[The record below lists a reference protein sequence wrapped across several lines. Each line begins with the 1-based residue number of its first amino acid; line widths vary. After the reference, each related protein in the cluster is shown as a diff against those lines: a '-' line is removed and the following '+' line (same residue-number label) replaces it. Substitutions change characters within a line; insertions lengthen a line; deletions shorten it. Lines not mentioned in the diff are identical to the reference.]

1 MKTFASTQR
10 FRMWEYTVSHSTL
23 LLRHR
28 SDFAT
33 VDIIFSGVDYLEIPD
48 TFNGLEIGAP
58 TAQEEER
65 LLARA
70 NKKKENGRLPDF
82 RPYLLLTES
91 RRCFVVAASCVV
103 CESKAGIQGLFDWGD
118 RSQINI
124 VYTSLNPSAE
134 EYQSRKQ

>member
-1 MKTFASTQR
+1 
-10 FRMWEYTVSHSTL
+10 V

-33 VDIIFSGVDYLEIPD
+33 IDLLFSGVDYLEIPYR
-48 TFNGLEIGAP
+48 FNGLEIGAP

-82 RPYLLLTES
+82 DPYRLLTES
-91 RRCFVVAASCVV
+91 RRCFVVAASCVLAV
-103 CESKAGIQGLFDWGD
+103 SIKKQSPSK
-118 RSQINI
+118 
-124 VYTSLNPSAE
+124 
-134 EYQSRKQ
+134 